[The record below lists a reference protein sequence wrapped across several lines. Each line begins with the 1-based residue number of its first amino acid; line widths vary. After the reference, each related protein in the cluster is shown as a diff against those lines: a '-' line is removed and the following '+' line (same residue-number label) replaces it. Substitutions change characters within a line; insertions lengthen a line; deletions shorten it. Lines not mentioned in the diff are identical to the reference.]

1 VTDGKWI
8 VSNSCGV
15 DILGYD
21 CGELNS
27 NLGGSDG
34 KTESFSSIDEASSI
48 AASAD
53 YSIICVGEQNYA
65 EKPGDLNQDLSLPK
79 GQYDLVRAV
88 SNATKAHGGKVI
100 LVYIGGRP
108 RILQDMVPASDA
120 ILIAFLPG
128 PDGGRAI
135 ADLISGTHCP
145 SAKLPITYPKFPS
158 GGGAPYFHAVSD
170 MCTLDTAADGSKTL
184 FLHYD
189 YALCE
194 VEWPFGHG
202 LSYTSFEYSNISV
215 SKHLLSL
222 SDSEENLTLSVLVTN
237 TGNIL
242 GADTVLFFSF
252 DKSRPVT
259 PEYKQLRA
267 FEKVALRPGESK
279 TVSVS
284 LSIDDF

>member
-1 VTDGKWI
+1 
-8 VSNSCGV
+8 
-15 DILGYD
+15 
-21 CGELNS
+21 
-27 NLGGSDG
+27 
-34 KTESFSSIDEASSI
+34 
-48 AASAD
+48 
-53 YSIICVGEQNYA
+53 
-65 EKPGDLNQDLSLPK
+65 
-79 GQYDLVRAV
+79 
-88 SNATKAHGGKVI
+88 
-100 LVYIGGRP
+100 
-108 RILQDMVPASDA
+108 MVPASDA

-128 PDGGRAI
+128 PDKWRAI
-135 ADLISGTHCP
+135 ANLISGTHCP
-145 SAKLPITYPKFPS
+145 SAKLPITYPKFQS
-158 GGGAPYFHAVSD
+158 SGGAPYFHAVSD

-184 FLHYD
+184 FPHYD

-222 SDSEENLTLSVLVTN
+222 SDSEVNLTLSAPVTN
-237 TGNIL
+237 KGNIL